1 MSEGRGGGYSRSTI
15 YSQLP
20 RGTFWNRPP
29 GYIYN
34 QIILFKWN
42 GSGWGSCRDSG
53 GYTNQVTTY
62 GFFLTWNFGSNPPC
76 GVGYYGTAA
85 NAYVWDGGRWR
96 GQGGGLWSG
105 YLHLSGSL
113 LVAADESVA
122 PPADSRPQMPKPPR
136 NKPGI
141 GPGKGSPANQPV
153 TSGENML
160 SIDAARRP

>member
-76 GVGYYGTAA
+76 GVGYYGTRMHMCGT
-85 NAYVWDGGRWR
+85 VV
-96 GQGGGLWSG
+96 GGGDRV
-105 YLHLSGSL
+105 
-113 LVAADESVA
+113 VAFG
-122 PPADSRPQMPKPPR
+122 R
-136 NKPGI
+136 
-141 GPGKGSPANQPV
+141 V
-153 TSGENML
+153 TST
-160 SIDAARRP
+160 